1 MVRSQIYHHVCCFNQ
16 RFSWWKSSCFMEK
29 NMEKGV
35 WLARSKPDVPAFCMV
50 SVLASTKV
58 ESYLA
63 TELSMIGGQW
73 ASVPDVCLKHVAY
86 FQNGNLKTT
95 IVWEIEDQASKIIGF
110 LWVFPSCSNQKCIE
124 MRVFPWFPM
133 IFLGIFQHVRMISHD
148 FRTNVPRKRSNFSG
162 TRQPRSRHPSRS
174 GWDLIPTSKLH
185 PPGSFVTKG
194 GDMSWEFFLGWENPG
209 INGINGN

>member
-1 MVRSQIYHHVCCFNQ
+1 
-16 RFSWWKSSCFMEK
+16 
-29 NMEKGV
+29 MEKGV

-95 IVWEIEDQASKIIGF
+95 IV
-110 LWVFPSCSNQKCIE
+110 
-124 MRVFPWFPM
+124 
-133 IFLGIFQHVRMISHD
+133 
-148 FRTNVPRKRSNFSG
+148 
-162 TRQPRSRHPSRS
+162 
-174 GWDLIPTSKLH
+174 
-185 PPGSFVTKG
+185 
-194 GDMSWEFFLGWENPG
+194 
-209 INGINGN
+209 